1 MPLSGSYFYPQVHKP
16 NSSYPSVDLREL
28 PVAPEAGANLAR
40 LFVSGSEGNNTL
52 YFVKENG
59 AIVELTGSIV

>member
-1 MPLSGSYFYPQVHKP
+1 MQKP
-16 NSSYPSVDLREL
+16 NSSYPAVVLREL
-28 PVAPEAGANLAR
+28 AVAPASGSNVIR
-40 LFVSGSEGNNTL
+40 LFASGSEGNNTL